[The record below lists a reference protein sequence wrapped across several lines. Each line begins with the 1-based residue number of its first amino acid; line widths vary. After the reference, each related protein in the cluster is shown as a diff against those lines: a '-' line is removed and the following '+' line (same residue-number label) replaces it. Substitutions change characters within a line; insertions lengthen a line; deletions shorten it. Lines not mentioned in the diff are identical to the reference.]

1 MDRLQDFGKAR
12 GQAQAEGVAFER
24 ANDLEKGGSGT
35 QDPPQSQPSLEDEAM
50 KMPEFYQQSDEIT
63 TNNNKIHQ
71 LTDEL
76 EKLHRQ
82 ALSTPTT
89 EESSELSAKID
100 VITDKTTQYSNK
112 NRSLLKAIELENSQ
126 LREIAPAGSGH
137 FRMRESKHRALA
149 AAFLK
154 TTQRL
159 QKMQQTYQAK
169 YRAQIERQYKIVK
182 PNATAEE
189 LKQIVNDP
197 NAAQAN
203 IFASAVKDDAKKT
216 LSQMKDRFQDVKK
229 IEKSILAL
237 HQLFLELQT
246 LVVEQG
252 DIINRVDY
260 NVDKTVGYTDEAA
273 TDMKLAVQY
282 QKSIWKKKWIMVIL
296 AVVGVILVILLLLFL
311 LRPLLYG
318 VRY

>member
-1 MDRLQDFGKAR
+1 MGLDRLQDFGKAR
-12 GQAQAEGVAFER
+12 GQAQAEGVAFEK
-24 ANDLEKGGSGT
+24 ANDLEKGGGA
-35 QDPPQSQPSLEDEAM
+35 QDPQTQSSLEDEAM
-50 KMPEFYQQSDEIT
+50 KMSEFYQQSDEIT
-63 TNNNKIHQ
+63 TNNNKIYQ

-82 ALSTPTT
+82 ALSTATT
-89 EESSELSAKID
+89 EESSEISAKID
-100 VITDKTTQYSNK
+100 LITDKTTQYSNK
-112 NRSLLKAIELENSQ
+112 NRALLKAIELENSQ

-149 AAFLK
+149 ASFLK
-154 TTQRL
+154 ATQRL

-216 LSQMKDRFQDVKK
+216 LSQMKDRFQDVKT

-246 LVVEQG
+246 LIVEQG
-252 DIINRVDY
+252 DMINRVDY

-273 TDMKLAVQY
+273 ADMKMAVQY

-296 AVVGVILVILLLLFL
+296 AIVGIILVMLLLLFL